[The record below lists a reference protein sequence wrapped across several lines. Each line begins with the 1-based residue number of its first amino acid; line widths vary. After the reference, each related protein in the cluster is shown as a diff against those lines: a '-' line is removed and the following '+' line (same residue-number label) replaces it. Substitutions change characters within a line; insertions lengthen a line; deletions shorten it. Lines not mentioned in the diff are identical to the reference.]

1 MADAK
6 EDLPEYIVKGKV
18 YTTKFQVIADIVF
31 ILGAGSSGF
40 FLVIGIPY
48 LIYLYCNLREAY
60 FLITDKYKCKK
71 CHKEFEVLSVQKKRI
86 YWRVGGCINKF
97 ELSDSSPDEKG
108 IIRINDKISDDDG
121 EYVPDDEEHAWED
134 FKPTIKTELI
144 EIDSNEAELMLNN
157 ADSVIGRIIYTSR
170 RLINLKKNYAID
182 DTDVYYV
189 EGRAI
194 FKFYKFSDWRTKLV
208 RADYNNDLFDDV
220 RGIFEYN
227 GRYWKIKK

>member
-18 YTTKFQVIADIVF
+18 YDKKFKICCLIVW
-31 ILGAGSSGF
+31 LLSPTGF
-40 FLVIGIPY
+40 FLIIGIPY
-48 LIYLYCNLREAY
+48 LIYLYNNLREAY
-60 FLITDKYKCKK
+60 FLVTVKYKCEK
-71 CHKEFEVLSVQKKRI
+71 CHKEFEVLSGQEI
-86 YWRVGGCINKF
+86 CWSVGGCIRSEVK
-97 ELSDSSPDEKG
+97 LLDSSPDEKG
-108 IIRINDKISDDDG
+108 IIRAYFRSSEDDG
-121 EYVPDDEEHAWED
+121 EYVPDGEEHKWEY

-144 EIDSNEAELMLNN
+144 EIDSNEAELMLNE

-170 RLINLKKNYAID
+170 RLINFERNYAID
-182 DTDVYYV
+182 DNEVYYV

-208 RADYNNDLFDDV
+208 RADYNHGLFDDV